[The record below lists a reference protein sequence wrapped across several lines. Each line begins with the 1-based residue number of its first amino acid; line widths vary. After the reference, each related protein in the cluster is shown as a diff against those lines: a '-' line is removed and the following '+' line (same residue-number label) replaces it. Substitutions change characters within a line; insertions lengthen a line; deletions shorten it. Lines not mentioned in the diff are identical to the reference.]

1 MLLEQAFPQGVRGS
15 ERGRYL
21 PPVGILGHDFNLL
34 KEAGCIQAENDSMR
48 EMFHMLMGAT
58 EHNPCNGCPVW
69 DRKGPDCKAF
79 QKHHSAY
86 ISWKHSHDA
95 EIAEKITPCNA
106 PDGHR
111 FASMNMKQI
120 AKELGISLGE
130 ARRRK
135 QAGTLIGD

>member
-1 MLLEQAFPQGVRGS
+1 MLLEQAFPKGVRGA
-15 ERGRYL
+15 ERGRWL
-21 PPVGILGHDFNLL
+21 PPKGTLSSDFDMLQ
-34 KEAGCIQAENDSMR
+34 ADGCIQAEMKSLR
-48 EMFHMLMGAT
+48 AMFAMLMSLSGR
-58 EHNPCNGCPVW
+58 NPCDGCPVW
-69 DRKGPDCKAF
+69 DRQGPQCKAF